1 MIVDVSLPSRAWRRI
16 SLSFVG
22 YFICRGWP
30 TCKKWVFGTH
40 LGRVGWEAVSK
51 KGLGQRK
58 WGRWKYET
66 LSGSFRDGRGQ
77 GGGDLVEN
85 Q

>member
-40 LGRVGWEAVSK
+40 LGRVGWGVVSEFG
-51 KGLGQRK
+51 KGS
-58 WGRWKYET
+58 ET
-66 LSGSFRDGRGQ
+66 EEMKTLEVL
-77 GGGDLVEN
+77 DLK
-85 Q
+85 

>member
-1 MIVDVSLPSRAWRRI
+1 VSEKRDGRN
-16 SLSFVG
+16 
-22 YFICRGWP
+22 
-30 TCKKWVFGTH
+30 K
-40 LGRVGWEAVSK
+40 LG
-51 KGLGQRK
+51 L
-58 WGRWKYET
+58 WKYET